1 MRTLII
7 TIPPLLT
14 LVAYTTGQPRFPNM
28 SEMELIRYNRTVPY
42 LDEVYCSEEMSIGS
56 HIRERSCGNKR
67 DIIEGRTGSLGNPS
81 SSISVAR

>member
-1 MRTLII
+1 
-7 TIPPLLT
+7 
-14 LVAYTTGQPRFPNM
+14 M

-56 HIRERSCGNKR
+56 HIRERSCGTKR

-81 SSISVAR
+81 SSISVARKSNRPSKMPSTIKTSGNAKPVSATA